1 MEEVEV
7 VHAEVGITQHS
18 NSIIGIVYSRGKLLE
33 RNDAEIITFQ
43 NIVST

>member
-18 NSIIGIVYSRGKLLE
+18 NSIIGIATVEGNYWKE
-33 RNDAEIITFQ
+33 MMRNA
-43 NIVST
+43 